1 MSIIIRPVSSAELGS
16 CVPALTQLLR
26 EAVDAGA
33 SLGFLPPLARDV
45 ATDYWL
51 SLRPA
56 LLAGTRLLLAASA
69 DGGIVGS
76 GQLSFPSAPN
86 GRHRVRLQK
95 LFVAQAARQRGLGA
109 LLMDALHESARERG
123 RSLVLLSA
131 RRGDPA
137 ERFYRRLGY
146 REIGVVPGYSI
157 GSAGERYDNVDFYR
171 ELTV

>member
-1 MSIIIRPVSSAELGS
+1 
-16 CVPALTQLLR
+16 
-26 EAVDAGA
+26 
-33 SLGFLPPLARDV
+33 
-45 ATDYWL
+45 
-51 SLRPA
+51 
-56 LLAGTRLLLAASA
+56 
-69 DGGIVGS
+69 
-76 GQLSFPSAPN
+76 
-86 GRHRVRLQK
+86 VRLQK